1 MDSEANADLHHGNVG
16 GDRGIAADGVP
27 YLVDTARWPLYRS
40 KSDWQVVNVEPPG
53 LLAAGSRI
61 LSRMPVSPG
70 KHIKPYLLQS
80 TTEVTGL
87 TPDRSYSTVWADRPS
102 EHAVTELE
110 HTLSG
115 TRVHFRLE
123 GVQPFWPSA
132 MGVMLDVPNLIAKQR
147 AVISRNF
154 ARLKE
159 ILEAAPTQ

>member
-1 MDSEANADLHHGNVG
+1 
-16 GDRGIAADGVP
+16 
-27 YLVDTARWPLYRS
+27 
-40 KSDWQVVNVEPPG
+40 
-53 LLAAGSRI
+53 
-61 LSRMPVSPG
+61 MPVSPG